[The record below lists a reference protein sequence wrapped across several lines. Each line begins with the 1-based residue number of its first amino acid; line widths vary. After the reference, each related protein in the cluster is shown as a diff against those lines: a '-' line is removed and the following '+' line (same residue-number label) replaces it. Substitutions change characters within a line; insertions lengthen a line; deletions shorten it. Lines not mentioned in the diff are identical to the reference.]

1 MFLLAGKSMMRVD
14 ADRLLNIETENSLNI
29 SHWLDKMMVI
39 IFSVTKRVQFV
50 YVDLLA
56 VNRYRPEILSAG
68 F

>member
-14 ADRLLNIETENSLNI
+14 ADRLLKIETENSLNI